1 MNEEEYEAYMR
12 QMDDDII
19 FNTFLTENEQEAK
32 PIKIGK
38 IIIPG
43 DRETFNQMWLEKA
56 FDNIDPSQL
65 LKINTLSLLRKSL
78 HMGRYNWD
86 EYFFKKRDDLLHT
99 SADKIWKDSDYYMEI
114 SMNIFDILTLTSKS
128 QLKIMGLIKPQ
139 HLTSKKYYISF
150 GDKDDNKIIQKY
162 LSGPPED
169 LMFPHSINESK
180 SQADQISII
189 YSHPQLIKVLRE
201 ITLRYQYL
209 CNKTNEE
216 RISIYMKEITEL
228 YMKIKFI
235 QSLMY
240 FGVSHTIRHFKE
252 MKHNYLNVDP
262 ETNDITQEPNEFQE
276 VSYKEA
282 LYKFYIHCSSPEKM
296 SLVVINKA
304 HFLGNIVV
312 QHEDITRIITSYLLP
327 LSSCIKQDKLK
338 TVCCQIIL
346 SYLRPKCVTDRY
358 ITSKML
364 SIF

>member
-1 MNEEEYEAYMR
+1 MNDEEYEAYMR
-12 QMDDDII
+12 QMDDDIV
-19 FNTFLTENEQEAK
+19 FNTFLTENEQQSK

-86 EYFFKKRDDLLHT
+86 EYFFKKRDELLHT
-99 SADKIWKDSDYYMEI
+99 SAQKIWKESDYYMEI
-114 SMNIFDILTLTSKS
+114 SMNIYDILTLTSKS
-128 QLKIMGLIKPQ
+128 
-139 HLTSKKYYISF
+139 HLKKYYISY
-150 GDKDDNKIIQKY
+150 DDDENEIIQKY

-169 LMFPHSINESK
+169 LMFPHSINEFK
-180 SQADQISII
+180 TEADRISII
-189 YSHPQLIKVLRE
+189 YSHPELIKVLRE
-201 ITLRYQYL
+201 TTLRYQYL

-228 YMKIKFI
+228 HIKIKFI
-235 QSLMY
+235 QTLMY
-240 FGVSHTIRHFKE
+240 FGVSHAINKYKE
-252 MKHNYLNVDP
+252 MKHNYLIVDP
-262 ETNDITQEPNEFQE
+262 EIKDIMQEPNEFQE
-276 VSYKEA
+276 ISYKEA
-282 LYKFYIHCSSPEKM
+282 LYKFYIHCMSPEKI
-296 SLVVINKA
+296 SLVIINKA

-312 QHEDITRIITSYLLP
+312 QHEDITRIITCYLLP

-346 SYLRPKCVTDRY
+346 SYLTPKCVTDQY
-358 ITSKML
+358 ITRKIL